1 MNYRLLIA
9 AVLTGLACGCASKSD
24 PALAQAA
31 PAPAA
36 PSQTY
41 TWMASPDYAVE
52 GLIPGME
59 RGRRVNEQDCSK
71 PVDLSAG
78 NLRCK

>member
-9 AVLTGLACGCASKSD
+9 AVLIGLACACASKSD
-24 PALAQAA
+24 PGLAQAA
-31 PAPAA
+31 PMATA

-41 TWMASPDYAVE
+41 SWMGSPDYAVE

-59 RGRRVNEQDCSK
+59 RGRKVNDQDCSK

>member
-1 MNYRLLIA
+1 MNYRSLVAIALI
-9 AVLTGLACGCASKSD
+9 GLVCGCASHRD

-31 PAPAA
+31 PKPAPPAE
-36 PSQTY
+36 TY
-41 TWMASPDYAVE
+41 SWMDSRDYSVE

-71 PVDLSAG
+71 PVDLRAG